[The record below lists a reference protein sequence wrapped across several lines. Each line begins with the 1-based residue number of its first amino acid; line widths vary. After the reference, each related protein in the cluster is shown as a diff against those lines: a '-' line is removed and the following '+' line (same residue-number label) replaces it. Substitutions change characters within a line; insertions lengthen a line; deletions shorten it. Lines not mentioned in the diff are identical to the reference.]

1 MTRIS
6 ENSSHSAINYAVN
19 KTKGKIEELQ
29 LKGSTLKRVTKPS
42 DDPIGNVELLAIRS
56 QNIDATQYLRN
67 LNFAQTQL
75 ALTEN
80 VLAEMTDILTKTKEL
95 AIGQSSSIYG
105 PEIREGVSKEIHQLR
120 QQFLNLA
127 NKRFGNRYLF
137 SGQKILTRPFDEN
150 GKYSGDNNKINI
162 EINKDVFLPIN
173 LTGKEVFFAPS
184 DTKKEFSRSQTD
196 LKVDIGINNRLPANE
211 ILDNTKVEIS
221 IFDEMRALESAMLT
235 DNPQIIQSLL
245 ERFDDSI
252 NRVIGARAQVGALTN
267 SLVNNESNLEKS
279 KITGE
284 AHKSKIEDADVTE
297 LFSDL
302 QKEQNVLQA
311 AYKASSAIMANSL
324 MDFIK

>member
-1 MTRIS
+1 MTRIT

-29 LKGSTLKRVTKPS
+29 LKGSTLKRVSKPS
-42 DDPIGNVELLAIRS
+42 DDPVGNVELLAIRS
-56 QNIDATQYLRN
+56 QNIDAVQYLRN

-75 ALTEN
+75 SLTEN
-80 VLAEMTDILTKTKEL
+80 VLAEMTDILTKAKEL
-95 AIGQSSSIYG
+95 AIGQASSIYG

-120 QQFLNLA
+120 QQVLNLA

-137 SGQKILTRPFDEN
+137 SGQKILTRPFDQD

-173 LTGKEVFFAPS
+173 LTGKEVFFAKA
-184 DTKKEFSRSQTD
+184 DTKKEFDRSQTD
-196 LKVDIGINNRLPANE
+196 LKVDIGINNRGPAAE
-211 ILDNTKVEIS
+211 IVDNTKVEIS

-252 NRVIGARAQVGALTN
+252 NRIIAARTQVGALTN

-279 KITGE
+279 KIAGE
-284 AHKSKIEDADVTE
+284 THKSRIEDADVTE

-311 AYKASSAIMANSL
+311 AYKASSTIMANSL